1 MRSMYS
7 VSRRIQII
15 AGLPWVAALLFVLG
29 CSEPAPPE
37 EPDPKV
43 VLERFEKDRRRHD
56 PKEFAEVDLG
66 EFTVTLSHKE
76 SLFCVR
82 FHLYAVVPDPL
93 LEQFDELRVTHNERL
108 RETVRGTTQRFAAH
122 DDDDDSQLEELND
135 PSLTWLKSD
144 LTTAINQLLQVPI
157 VKDVAFAEYTF
168 ERG

>member
-1 MRSMYS
+1 MRSRYS
-7 VSRRIQII
+7 VPLCIQII
-15 AGLPWVAALLFVLG
+15 SCLPWVAALSFVLG
-29 CSEPAPPE
+29 CSEPELAE

-43 VLERFEKDRRRHD
+43 MLERFEKDRRHHD
-56 PKEFAEVDLG
+56 PQEFAEVDLG
-66 EFTVTLSHKE
+66 EFTVTLSHQE

-108 RETVRGTTQRFAAH
+108 RETVRGTTQRFAS
-122 DDDDDSQLEELND
+122 DDDDNQWDELND

-168 ERG
+168 EQG